1 MARLFTIQTDRVR
14 LDWSQIREAG
24 ALRIG
29 ELSVRP
35 SRTGLTWGAETWR
48 AIPEAVAAD
57 PLATAGPALREE
69 TDYKV
74 VLRAEDGQRIELKHR
89 DPLILANVENHAK
102 NLLIGMV
109 NFGSQVGRSTFE
121 VEVDGQ
127 PEFTFDV
134 EVMPS
139 KLGYQSDYDA
149 MMAEVQ
155 ATLSSLAF
163 EFLRATWKGAEE
175 FQKPDPTTLEWVVLL
190 KRVANELDRALRHVA
205 HRPVRGLVRTE
216 TVRRVDQIRRID
228 STVRRHL
235 RKQVLGKQTIASAN
249 GLVLPERVPEHRAHP
264 TLDTP
269 EHRWLAAQVDRIRRR
284 LGVLICTER
293 ARQRSY
299 PSERRGKAVEELTAL
314 ESQVALWSRLEPI
327 DAASQNPPPGFTS
340 LQLMSAAGYREAFRA
355 CLTLGMGLR
364 ITGGPM
370 QLSVKDLHQLYEYWC
385 FLAVLRCVSQEFG
398 TKIDPRDLI
407 SVEQDGL
414 RVRLRQGKSTR
425 VTFPLGDGRQL
436 AVTYNPQLGAH
447 GLVPQK
453 PDILLS
459 VTDKNWPEVHLVLD
473 AKYRLDAS
481 PEYAKS
487 YKTPGPPEDALN
499 AMHRYRDAILHTVD
513 TVPHRTVVQAA
524 ALFPWRDEERDFETG
539 KLWRALETIGVG
551 AIPFL
556 PGQDD
561 LLRRWLQTVLRSG
574 SWRLADRAVEHV
586 ASRKAADWRR
596 QAAEPVLV
604 GALRGEDPAGHLAWI
619 RGTHQYYTPYSE
631 TQIRLFTATQVA
643 FYEPTSTRAPGAVI
657 SAAAILNVRVVRRKE
672 ILTPWPARQGTQDE
686 RFVLYALGDL
696 HRLPHPIVNDS
707 RWRIGNR
714 WWTSRLALGRATRLP
729 ELLLETE
736 AEWQLSEALLASS
749 MQHEVRAEAPVGQG
763 EEVKPGRAR
772 FEIDCVGRVRW
783 RGPAGFTAALLD
795 GTEVAIGVNAS
806 QAAHWLARHLAL
818 VSRSAANEA

>member
-1 MARLFTIQTDRVR
+1 M
-14 LDWSQIREAG
+14 
-24 ALRIG
+24 
-29 ELSVRP
+29 
-35 SRTGLTWGAETWR
+35 GLTWGSDTWR
-48 AIPEAVAAD
+48 ATPAAVASD

-74 VLRAEDGQRIELKHR
+74 VLRAEDGQRVELKHR
-89 DPLILANVENHAK
+89 DPLILANVENHTKFLA
-102 NLLIGMV
+102 IGMV

-127 PEFTFDV
+127 PEFTFNV

-155 ATLSSLAF
+155 TTLSSLAF

-205 HRPVRGLVRTE
+205 QQPVRGLTRTA
-216 TVRRVDQIRRID
+216 TVRRVDQIRRVD

-235 RKQVLGKQTIASAN
+235 RKQITGKQTIASAS

-269 EHRWLAAQVDRIRRR
+269 EHGWLAAQVDRIRRR
-284 LGVLICTER
+284 LGELSCTER
-293 ARQRSY
+293 ARQRNY
-299 PSERRGKAVEELTAL
+299 PSERRGQAVKELTAL

-327 DAASQNPPPGFTS
+327 EAASQHPPPGFSS
-340 LQLMSAAGYREAFRA
+340 LQLMGASGYREAFRA

-385 FLAVLRCVSQEFG
+385 FLAVLRCVSLEFG
-398 TKIDPRDLI
+398 ARIDPRDLI
-407 SVEQDGL
+407 AVEQDGL
-414 RVRLRQGKSTR
+414 KVRLRQGKSTR
-425 VTFPLGDGRQL
+425 VAFPLGDGRHL
-436 AVTYNPQLGAH
+436 AVTYNPQLGSH

-473 AKYRLDAS
+473 AKYRLDGS
-481 PEYAKS
+481 PEYAQR

-524 ALFPWRDEERDFETG
+524 ALFPWRDEKGDFETG

-556 PGQDD
+556 PEQDN
-561 LLRRWLQTVLRSG
+561 LIRRWLRTVLRSG

-586 ASRKAADWRR
+586 ASRKASDWRR
-596 QAAEPVLV
+596 QASEPVLV
-604 GALRGEDPAGHLAWI
+604 GALRGDDPAGHLAWI
-619 RGTHQYYTPYSE
+619 RETHQYYTPYSE

-643 FYEPTSTRAPGAVI
+643 FYEPTGGKAPGAVT
-657 SAAAILNVRVVRRKE
+657 SAAAIRSMRVVRRLE

-696 HRLPHPIVNDS
+696 QTLPQAIVNDA
-707 RWRIGNR
+707 RWRIGSR

-736 AEWQLSEALLASS
+736 AEWQLSEALMAAG
-749 MQHEVRAEAPVGQG
+749 MDHEVRAAAPAGQG

-772 FEIDCVGRVRW
+772 FEISGLGRVQW
-783 RGPAGFTAALLD
+783 RGAAGFAASLLD
-795 GTEVAIGVNAS
+795 GAEVSIGVNAS
-806 QAAHWLARHLAL
+806 QAANWLGHRMAL
-818 VSRSAANEA
+818 INRIASDEA